1 MIFRSFLISLDHVTS
16 FRMENGWIVFL
27 LPALGLAM
35 GLVYDRWGRAIRAG
49 NNLVIETIHE
59 ASPKVPLRMAPMVL
73 LGTLFTHLFGGSAGR
88 EGTAVQMGASLADS
102 IAHRLRLGL
111 LEREGVL
118 AAGIAGGFGAAFGTP
133 VAGVVF
139 GLEVLTIGRI
149 EYHALLPALV
159 ASVCADLTARSL
171 GVVHAA
177 YPVVANV
184 PLTGG
189 LFAAWL
195 LFGVV
200 VAAVAVGFVELS
212 HRLRRFLEVRIPA
225 LPLRMAVGGTAVV
238 VLWQLSGTD
247 IYLGLGLPTIVG
259 SFTDASIPLDAF
271 ALKLVFTVVTLA
283 AGFVGGEVTPLLFVG
298 ATLGAAYGRVLGLPV
313 ELTTGVGLV
322 AVFGA
327 AANTPLALSIMGV
340 ELVGA
345 GVLPHVAVVTVVAY
359 LLTGHRGIYPAQR
372 IVRLKHGGPLLERLV
387 PLRDVSP
394 GRELT
399 PGADPLV
406 PDPGQIGRAHV

>member
-1 MIFRSFLISLDHVTS
+1 
-16 FRMENGWIVFL
+16 
-27 LPALGLAM
+27 
-35 GLVYDRWGRAIRAG
+35 
-49 NNLVIETIHE
+49 
-59 ASPKVPLRMAPMVL
+59 MA
-73 LGTLFTHLFGGSAGR
+73 A
-88 EGTAVQMGASLADS
+88 
-102 IAHRLRLGL
+102 
-111 LEREGVL
+111 
-118 AAGIAGGFGAAFGTP
+118 
-133 VAGVVF
+133 
-139 GLEVLTIGRI
+139 
-149 EYHALLPALV
+149 
-159 ASVCADLTARSL
+159 TARSL

-406 PDPGQIGRAHV
+406 PDPGRE